1 MSKKQIYLAL
11 GLGIICISASGILV
25 KILEIRQLPLLG
37 VATYRMFFAALILSL
52 PALALKR
59 EEITK
64 LKLKDIV
71 SLILA
76 GLFLALHF
84 GTWTLS
90 VAYIPVARSVL
101 LVTCHPIFT
110 ALASR
115 LVFKE
120 KFSLRNLI
128 AIMIAFSGIIVILSE
143 SIGDLARVK
152 SSLKGD
158 LLALSGAITIVG
170 YIILGKKLRSKMG
183 VVSYAGSVYTIC
195 TAFLLPTAL
204 IVGAS
209 PSIFSNSD
217 YLVLIGLAI
226 IPTIG
231 GHTVFNLLLKD
242 VSATLISVAFL
253 GEPLG
258 AALLAW
264 LIFGEIPTL
273 VTFIGGGF
281 VLAGIYFVQLNPPSK
296 NILPKE
302 NN

>member
-11 GLGIICISASGILV
+11 AIGIICISASGILV
-25 KILEIRQLPLLG
+25 KIMEMKRLPLLG
-37 VATYRMFFAALILSL
+37 VAAYRMFFATLLL
-52 PALALKR
+52 LPPALALKR
-59 EEITK
+59 SEIAK
-64 LKLKDIV
+64 LEAKDV
-71 SLILA
+71 VFMVVA

-84 GTWTLS
+84 GTWTVS

-110 ALASR
+110 AIASR

-120 KFSLRNLI
+120 KFSLRNFI
-128 AIMIAFSGIIVILSE
+128 AIMLAFSGIIVILLE
-143 SIGDLARVK
+143 SISDISQAK

-158 LLALSGAITIVG
+158 LLALIGAITIVG

-183 VVSYAGSVYTIC
+183 VISYAGSVYGVC
-195 TAFLLPTAL
+195 TAFLLPVAL
-204 IVGAS
+204 FVGAS
-209 PSIFSNSD
+209 PSIFATSD
-217 YLVLIGLAI
+217 YLILIGLAI

-264 LIFGEIPTL
+264 LIFGEVPSL
-273 VTFIGGGF
+273 FTFIGGAF
-281 VLAGIYFVQLNPPSK
+281 VLIGIYFVQLSPQK
-296 NILPKE
+296 EKILQKE

>member
-11 GLGIICISASGILV
+11 GIGIICISASGILV
-25 KILEIRQLPLLG
+25 KTLEVRQLPLLG
-37 VATYRMFFAALILSL
+37 VAAYRMFFASLLLIL
-52 PALALKR
+52 PAIALKR

-64 LKLKDIV
+64 LESKDII
-71 SLILA
+71 SLIAA

-120 KFSLRNLI
+120 KFSLRNLV
-128 AIMIAFSGIIVILSE
+128 AIMVAFSGIIVILSE
-143 SIGDLARVK
+143 SIGDVARAK

-158 LLALSGAITIVG
+158 LLALAGAITIVG

-195 TAFLLPTAL
+195 TIFLLPVAL
-204 IVGAS
+204 AIGAS
-209 PSIFSNSD
+209 PNVFKSSD

-264 LIFGEIPTL
+264 LIFGEVPTL
-273 VTFIGGGF
+273 LTFIGGGF
-281 VLAGIYFVQLNPPSK
+281 VLVGIYFVQLNLPAE
-296 NILPKE
+296 NILPKA